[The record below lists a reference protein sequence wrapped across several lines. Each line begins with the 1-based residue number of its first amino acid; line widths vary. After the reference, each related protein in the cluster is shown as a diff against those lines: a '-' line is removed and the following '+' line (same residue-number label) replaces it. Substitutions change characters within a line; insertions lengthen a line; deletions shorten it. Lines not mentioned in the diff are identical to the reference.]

1 MAIVDQCW
9 QCTQV
14 ILIGQSLV
22 VNFHKTNA
30 KLIGLVVDILQ
41 LLQGLGTLAAL
52 LFIWLYIYTYTYI
65 YMYMDKD

>member
-52 LFIWLYIYTYTYI
+52 LFIWLYIYI
-65 YMYMDKD
+65 HMHIHMYMDKD